1 MVAFSATDAAL
12 EGFRITRERPRA
24 LLAAS
29 VFAFGVSVLGVFVE
43 LNMPPEAHAALAALQ
58 SQEPLASGPLF
69 EALTI
74 LSPLLLFSLL
84 VQCMMAAAIYRMLLQ
99 GAAGGV
105 RLFRV
110 GGTEL
115 RLMALALIYVVLF
128 AFLFAGAVLF
138 SVLMA
143 TLASVLGQAAMV
155 FIGTV
160 AWVFS
165 LGVIVWVAV
174 RMSLAPVITFERNK
188 LAILDSW
195 SVTRGQF
202 WRLTGAYILAV
213 SCILVVALLALMIF
227 LPVAGIVLLVSGGSV
242 RDVGQIIQPAEA
254 TLSAYFQ
261 PLRIAYMALSSVFN
275 ALWYAV
281 IAAPGAYAYRALS
294 AAQAAQAPPA
304 EPAA

>member
-1 MVAFSATDAAL
+1 M

-29 VFAFGVSVLGVFVE
+29 LFVFAVSLLGVFIE

-58 SQEPLASGPLF
+58 SQEQLESGPLL

-74 LSPLLLFSLL
+74 LSPLLLFGLL
-84 VQCMMAAAIYRMLLQ
+84 VQCMMAAAIYRILLH
-99 GAAGGV
+99 GETGSV
-105 RLFRV
+105 RLFRL
-110 GGTEL
+110 GGAEV

-128 AFLFAGAVLF
+128 AFLMAAAFLFAALI
-138 SVLMA
+138 A
-143 TLASVLGQAAMV
+143 ALASVLGQGAMV
-155 FIGTV
+155 FVGTI

-165 LGVIVWVAV
+165 LGVVVWIGV

-195 SVTRGQF
+195 AVTRGQF
-202 WRLTGAYILAV
+202 WRLTGAYILAI
-213 SCILVVALLALMIF
+213 SCVVVVALLALMIF
-227 LPVAGIVLLVSGGSV
+227 LPVAGIVLLLSGGSV
-242 RDVGQIIQPAEA
+242 KDVGLIIQPAEA

-261 PLRIAYMALSSVFN
+261 PLRVAYMGLSSVFN

-281 IAAPGAYAYRALS
+281 MAAPGAYAYRALTK
-294 AAQAAQAPPA
+294 AAAV
-304 EPAA
+304 